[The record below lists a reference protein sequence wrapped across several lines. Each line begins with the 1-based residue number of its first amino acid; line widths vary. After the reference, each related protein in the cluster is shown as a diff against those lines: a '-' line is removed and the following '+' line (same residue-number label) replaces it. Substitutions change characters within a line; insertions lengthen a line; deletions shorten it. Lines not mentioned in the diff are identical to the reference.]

1 MSATGTAIAPS
12 RSTWAHGCR
21 ACRAFG
27 AGHAHHQVAYPLLI
41 GPNAYVVLFVLA
53 TFMGAAI
60 TRRAKARWPGI
71 SRMDRCPKSAMPH
84 LRNDK
89 QNGGAGVGDLETK
102 YPAQFSSRCS

>member
-1 MSATGTAIAPS
+1 MGAEPAGRLAPGTPII
-12 RSTWAHGCR
+12 RSPT
-21 ACRAFG
+21 
-27 AGHAHHQVAYPLLI
+27 PLLI